1 MDIESPQPL
10 PSPPNLKWI
19 PVIGLCVS
27 VYSALFA
34 TFILYPWH
42 IELSREFKQCLESI
56 DRLN

>member
-1 MDIESPQPL
+1 MDIESPSAPK
-10 PSPPNLKWI
+10 PNLKWI

-56 DRLN
+56 DRLS